1 MMVTGDKSLLP
12 PYGPTAGTVQALQLL
27 RKITPPKIDG
37 DFLRTN
43 KIAPGN
49 EYKVVGALRYLELID
64 EAGRPTEKSRLLKT
78 MGSTFTSALQEI
90 VRNAYQGLFHFL
102 KVEKA
107 TQTDIY
113 NYFVTEAGLG
123 AEMATKASRF
133 FISLCRMAEIKLD
146 LNDGKASQP
155 IAKRGRDNSSSS
167 VKVMPRA
174 QDGANS
180 QFPLVLALT
189 PEIANM
195 DVDQLTELLR
205 KLRIAV
211 TRSLE

>member
-1 MMVTGDKSLLP
+1 MRDKSLPP
-12 PYGPTAGTVQALQLL
+12 PYGPTSGTVQALQLL
-27 RKITPPKIDG
+27 RKITPSKIDG
-37 DFLRTN
+37 DFLRAN

-49 EYKVVGALRYLELID
+49 EYKVVGALRYLGLID

-90 VRNAYQGLFHFL
+90 IRNAYQGLFHFL
-102 KVEKA
+102 NVEKA

-133 FISLCRMAEIKLD
+133 FISLCRMAEIKLNLD
-146 LNDGKASQP
+146 EGKTSQP
-155 IAKRGRDNSSSS
+155 MAKKGRNNSLPPI
-167 VKVMPRA
+167 KVVSRA
-174 QDGANS
+174 HEGANS
-180 QFPLVLALT
+180 EFPLVLALT

-195 DVDQLTELLR
+195 DVDQLTELLC
-205 KLRIAV
+205 KLRTALA
-211 TRSLE
+211 RSHE